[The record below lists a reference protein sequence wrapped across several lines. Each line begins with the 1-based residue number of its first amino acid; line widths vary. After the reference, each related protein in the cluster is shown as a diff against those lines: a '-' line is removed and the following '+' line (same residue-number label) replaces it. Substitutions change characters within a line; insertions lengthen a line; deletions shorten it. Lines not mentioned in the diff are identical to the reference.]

1 MKKQLT
7 FLLVGLALVIT
18 GCAAQSTPPAT
29 SLPATAEASEASP
42 TSAMTASPVAEQPT
56 ATSNPATTA
65 EIGPAAPPG
74 CTVVSQDTAAPE
86 DSPFPEISEQDWV
99 LGPGDAYVSIIEYG
113 DFQ

>member
-1 MKKQLT
+1 MRKQLI
-7 FLLVGLALVIT
+7 FLLVVLALAIT

-29 SLPATAEASEASP
+29 ALPATIEASEAAP
-42 TSAMTASPVAEQPT
+42 TAALTASPVAEQPT
-56 ATSNPATTA
+56 AAANPATTA

-99 LGPGDAYVSIIEYG
+99 LGPADAYVSIIEYG